1 MPVNN
6 SPANNEIVF
15 LFMYDTGSIFETE
28 QLNGILKNQEDFSK
42 YEYRKPGPEE
52 IATFNIPLIF
62 NLRDEIIYIDNI
74 KYLFKVQVSLYG
86 FGAFSIRI
94 RHTFSGTYEQLA
106 RLTFSKRVNEFVNTA
121 AARAKRRVLAALGK
135 ISQIKESSLS
145 ERYRFYYID
154 ADKNSVLRDSKKL
167 IAGLLIDEE
176 KTSTLE
182 KGYVSSVL
190 RKNITYD
197 TSNIFFVG
205 WESAVMIDRGYV
217 FEHELL
223 IAEIANLELL
233 EARLQHK
240 QLVEKLKNTNKEIE
254 KLSKE
259 RLSILK
265 SKKLK
270 KLDQSLGRAYDTSK
284 MILNNVEDTAYGYGE
299 WYLSRLYGLF
309 YDVFKL
315 SNIETVL
322 EKDMEAIDNER
333 KFVDD
338 MIASRHEDF
347 LEYII
352 ILLIIIEVIIELLYL
367 FK

>member
-167 IAGLLIDEE
+167 IAGLLIDE
-176 KTSTLE
+176 
-182 KGYVSSVL
+182 
-190 RKNITYD
+190 
-197 TSNIFFVG
+197 
-205 WESAVMIDRGYV
+205 
-217 FEHELL
+217 
-223 IAEIANLELL
+223 
-233 EARLQHK
+233 
-240 QLVEKLKNTNKEIE
+240 
-254 KLSKE
+254 
-259 RLSILK
+259 
-265 SKKLK
+265 
-270 KLDQSLGRAYDTSK
+270 
-284 MILNNVEDTAYGYGE
+284 
-299 WYLSRLYGLF
+299 
-309 YDVFKL
+309 
-315 SNIETVL
+315 
-322 EKDMEAIDNER
+322 
-333 KFVDD
+333 
-338 MIASRHEDF
+338 
-347 LEYII
+347 
-352 ILLIIIEVIIELLYL
+352 
-367 FK
+367 